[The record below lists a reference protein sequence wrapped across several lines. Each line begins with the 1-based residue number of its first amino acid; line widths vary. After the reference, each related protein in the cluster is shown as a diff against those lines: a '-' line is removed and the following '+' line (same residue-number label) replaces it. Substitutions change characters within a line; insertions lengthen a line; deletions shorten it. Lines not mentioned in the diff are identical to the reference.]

1 LVSAVTILTLF
12 RVLIPA
18 SRIPGRNDEQVAKRW
33 KDVLSPDLSLDT
45 PWTPE
50 EDLLLLNLFKEIGP
64 KWTPMSDH
72 FPGRNGIAC
81 RNRFRKFKSL
91 RLGELLDGV
100 FT

>member
-1 LVSAVTILTLF
+1 MSHKSSP
-12 RVLIPA
+12 RVKLISA

-50 EDLLLLNLFKEIGP
+50 EDLLLLNLFKELGP
-64 KWTPMSDH
+64 KWTPMSDR

-81 RNRFRKFKSL
+81 RNRFRKFKSF
-91 RLGELLDGV
+91 RTGK
-100 FT
+100 FTMRDMY